1 MDRVINLIFEDKL
14 QVDFVKRAI
23 EDCGL
28 QCLEWDLST
37 LKQDHYFSGATIL
50 MGDVAKN
57 INANEFFD
65 KFRSFGVYSE
75 GVSEK
80 DARKLEERQNFV
92 SFIAQRETPFFRNS
106 LKSFFELSSVHAIED
121 KIDNALEIASK
132 ELIRIKKFHE
142 KMVPMRKDSFR
153 GIDIVSKFC
162 AGESSGGE
170 FFDFFESERK
180 IVILMTQCNSYL
192 LSSSVLMQM
201 EILKGRGQYGLAE
214 LEDLVKSLI
223 GELSVLQE
231 SSRKKLSLSLCF
243 VVIDRASLEVEG
255 HVFGEFDSIGEK
267 GDSLFYSNNY
277 PVSQSF
283 FEKSYFKSKMQRGG
297 KYFFISPGVH
307 LNTGDRIEGE
317 SVMGFLRETLKEN
330 NPNNVINELFY
341 QMKKHKTSAFL
352 EYDATVISLEV
363 KDNVIVKI

>member
-1 MDRVINLIFEDKL
+1 MDRVINLVYENRS

-23 EDCGL
+23 EESGL
-28 QCLEWDLST
+28 QCLEWDCKT
-37 LKQDHYFSGATIL
+37 LKADHYFSGATIL
-50 MGDVAKN
+50 MADVVQNAKDQG
-57 INANEFFD
+57 FFD
-65 KFRSFGVYSE
+65 KFRSFGVYTDGLIDGDIS
-75 GVSEK
+75 
-80 DARKLEERQNFV
+80 KLEERQNFV
-92 SFIAQRETPFFRNS
+92 SFISSRESLFFKNS
-106 LKSFFELSSVHAIED
+106 LRSFFELSSIHTIED

-132 ELIRIKKFHE
+132 ELTRIKKFHE
-142 KMVPMRKDSFR
+142 RMVPMRKDSFR

-162 AGESSGGE
+162 AGETSGGE

-201 EILKGRGQYGLAE
+201 EVLKGRGQYDLIE
-214 LEDLVKSLI
+214 LENLVKSLI
-223 GELSVLQE
+223 SELSVLQE
-231 SSRKKLSLSLCF
+231 SSRKQLSLSLCF
-243 VVIDRASLEVEG
+243 AIIDRVSLDVEG

-267 GDSLFYSNNY
+267 GDSLFYSNKY
-277 PVSQSF
+277 PVSQTF

-297 KYFFISPGVH
+297 KYFFVSPGIH

-317 SVMGFLRETLKEN
+317 TVMTFLRETLKEN

-352 EYDATVISLEV
+352 EFDATVISLEV
-363 KDNVIVKI
+363 KDNVIVQV